1 MLILTTLIIF
11 FFNILLYL
19 SDVMSSNQKKK
30 SWNLWVFRS
39 ICYLYSYYQHQRI
52 IKVYSSMKCHCLFR
66 NCQFII
72 KMTKIRILS
81 LCLWNGNVAGYK
93 VISLGRSSV
102 GRQVLLHLYNTHHHS
117 FLLLGLSLEPYQRPS
132 FYLCQVTNWFF
143 SVGMYFPYSD
153 TIPVKCIIIVHDMFE
168 HVQHLKTFEN
178 TMPLL

>member
-93 VISLGRSSV
+93 VTSLGRSSL

-117 FLLLGLSLEPYQRPS
+117 FLLLDLSLEPYQRPS

-153 TIPVKCIIIVHDMFE
+153 TIPVKCIIIQF
-168 HVQHLKTFEN
+168 
-178 TMPLL
+178 